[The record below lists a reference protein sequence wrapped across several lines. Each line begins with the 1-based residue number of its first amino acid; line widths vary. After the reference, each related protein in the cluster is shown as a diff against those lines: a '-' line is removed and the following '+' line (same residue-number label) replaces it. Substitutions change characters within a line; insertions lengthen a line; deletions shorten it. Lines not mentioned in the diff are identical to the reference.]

1 MALHL
6 EQLENSHLIVGIKG
20 TNRMID
26 KKGLPGFVGTIEDN
40 ANVVVASDPRIANIF
55 LEARF
60 ENRSQLVTE
69 PVKRGSQRSTP
80 LLVPRM
86 TARIASAVAAPTL
99 DSMDTTP
106 GAVFHDLDVMPRRML
121 FEKFSV
127 VCKLRD
133 SALVDFVEGITQSH
147 FAIVMVVAITL
158 AIGRDVDELVA
169 LTCVGKAT
177 QKAIGETF
185 AVIQ

>member
-1 MALHL
+1 
-6 EQLENSHLIVGIKG
+6 
-20 TNRMID
+20 MIG
-26 KKGLPGFVGTIEDN
+26 KESLPGFVRTIEDD
-40 ANVVVASDPRIANIF
+40 ANVVVASAPGIANIF

-60 ENRSQLVTE
+60 ENRIQLVTE

-86 TARIASAVAAPTL
+86 TARIAAAIAAPTL
-99 DSMDTTP
+99 DAMDTTP
-106 GAVFHDLDVMPRRML
+106 RAVFHDLDVMPRRML

-127 VCKLRD
+127 VGKLGD
-133 SALVDFVEGITQSH
+133 SALVDLVEGITQSH

-169 LTCVGKAT
+169 LTGVGEAT
-177 QKAIGETF
+177 QKAIGETL

>member
-1 MALHL
+1 
-6 EQLENSHLIVGIKG
+6 
-20 TNRMID
+20 
-26 KKGLPGFVGTIEDN
+26 
-40 ANVVVASDPRIANIF
+40 
-55 LEARF
+55 
-60 ENRSQLVTE
+60 
-69 PVKRGSQRSTP
+69 
-80 LLVPRM
+80 
-86 TARIASAVAAPTL
+86 
-99 DSMDTTP
+99 
-106 GAVFHDLDVMPRRML
+106 MPRRML

-127 VCKLRD
+127 VGKLGD

-177 QKAIGETF
+177 QKAIGETL